1 MSGEILICF
10 SCFTKKFLLYNT
22 FSSVNIC
29 KHKKI
34 PQNLSFTALVKQ
46 GKRGSNPHLRF
57 WRPLLYH

>member
-29 KHKKI
+29 KHKK
-34 PQNLSFTALVKQ
+34 NTAKPKFYGTCEAGEEGLE
-46 GKRGSNPHLRF
+46 P
-57 WRPLLYH
+57 PI